1 MRDHMKIAFLLI
13 MTVFWPREGASLPPQ
28 NDPSALADEVSSKL
42 QALRENHEL
51 GDHKASETEIK
62 EQEFNAY
69 LLHHFA
75 NQLPDGVE
83 NPWIRFSD
91 GPTLAGATL
100 DLDVLKSKM
109 PESSMVQYLSGR
121 VPLELSARLHTE
133 DGVGRLE
140 LESVVL
146 SGLPIPLTLI
156 QQLVTTYTKGPSRP
170 NGFRLDEPFP
180 LPYGIDSV
188 QVLTGRMLLRQDG
201 ATDKPAKE

>member
-1 MRDHMKIAFLLI
+1 MKIAFLLI
-13 MTVFWPREGASLPPQ
+13 MTVFWPRGGASLPSQ
-28 NDPSALADEVSSKL
+28 NDQPALADGMSSKL
-42 QALRENHEL
+42 QALRERHEQ
-51 GDHKASETEIK
+51 GDPKASETEIN

-75 NQLPDGVE
+75 QQLPEGVE
-83 NPWIRFSD
+83 NPWIRFSG
-91 GPTLAGATL
+91 GPALAGATL

-109 PESSMVQYLSGR
+109 PESTMMQYLSGR

-140 LESVVL
+140 LESVTL
-146 SGLPIPLTLI
+146 SGLGIPLTLI
-156 QQLVTTYTKGPSRP
+156 QQMVTTYTKGPSKP

-188 QVLTGRMLLRQDG
+188 QILMGRMLLRQTA
-201 ATDKPAKE
+201 ATDTPAKE